1 MQRWHRVTVARYQD
15 RLQEQAR
22 RLVDGEWIPRE
33 SRTENVRGAQRGKKI
48 IENYSDR
55 GGDQERRHR
64 GNRRFTSVK
73 QVSGSYHRQEHWQ
86 SDVNEHSSVTKTVA
100 ASTPKER
107 NANRKASLIRVLSSP
122 RDQAARIASA
132 TKLARPRN
140 DSKPKA

>member
-1 MQRWHRVTVARYQD
+1 MQGWHRVTVARYQD

-73 QVSGSYHRQEHWQ
+73 QVSGSYHGQEHWQ
-86 SDVNEHSSVTKTVA
+86 SDVNEHSSVTKTVPGGIRLA
-100 ASTPKER
+100 HEEGELHAQAGVER
-107 NANRKASLIRVLSSP
+107 I
-122 RDQAARIASA
+122 
-132 TKLARPRN
+132 
-140 DSKPKA
+140 

>member
-1 MQRWHRVTVARYQD
+1 MQGWHRVTVTRYQD

-64 GNRRFTSVK
+64 GNRRFTSGK
-73 QVSGSYHRQEHWQ
+73 QVSRRYHGPEHLQ
-86 SDVNEHSSVTKTVA
+86 SDVNGHSSVTT
-100 ASTPKER
+100 TRPGG
-107 NANRKASLIRVLSSP
+107 IR
-122 RDQAARIASA
+122 
-132 TKLARPRN
+132 LARAERQL
-140 DSKPKA
+140 